1 MFFWMGLH
9 VFWTGLKEGI
19 LRRNLE
25 KLFSPKSIAIVGASS
40 DLQRLG
46 GRPVY
51 LHLEY
56 GFEGPIYPINP
67 NRDEIGGLKCYPDVA
82 SLPETPDFVLVN
94 TPRDGVLPAIRQCA
108 ARKVPAVVI
117 MTSGFREVGAEGAAL
132 EEEIVR
138 IARESGMRI
147 LGPNCMGIVHVRSK
161 LMATFTIA
169 IRDDNP
175 LRPGP
180 IAIVTQS
187 GALGACMIS
196 AFQDR
201 GLGISAMV
209 SLGNESDVDFPAC
222 VDYLIDDPDTRVICA
237 YLESIKDGPRLRA
250 AAERALEAGKPIVLL
265 RGGATAA
272 GAQAAMSHTA
282 AMTTPADVF
291 DAFARQFGIEVCDSF
306 DGLVETA
313 EFLAAAAGGGGKRLG
328 ILSFSGGAGAMVADR
343 AQNTGFSVPPLE
355 DATQRKLREA
365 LSEYA
370 PVGNPVDLVSLMV
383 SRKDGGA
390 LTAAG
395 DAVLSDPGID
405 AVCLVMGIYHHVGGE
420 MAALL
425 RDLFERSAKPLALCW
440 LAGPPGPIDAL
451 RRDGVPVFEDLP
463 RAVDALAAHRRFGEA
478 RARIKKAGDIPGD
491 ADRRARALEILEKAG
506 GERGDVLPPEA
517 CQALADLYGIS
528 RPREV
533 IADSPEAAARA
544 GEEMGA
550 PVALKIL
557 SEQVVHKTE
566 AGGVAVNL
574 SGGEAIG
581 RAAAE
586 MLARVPGARLLVQ
599 QMVTGGVELL
609 AGVSP
614 DPAFGPCV
622 TAGIG
627 GVLVEVLSDLSRR
640 LPPLDAEEGMRML
653 EELRGAALLG
663 AFRGRPPV
671 HVPAAAAVLSALSQ
685 IAIDLQG
692 ELAEFEINPLI
703 VTEEG
708 AFAVD
713 LRARRA

>member
-1 MFFWMGLH
+1 M
-9 VFWTGLKEGI
+9 
-19 LRRNLE
+19 RRNLE
-25 KLFSPKSIAIVGASS
+25 KLFSPKSIAVVGASS

-46 GRPVY
+46 GRPIY
-51 LHLEY
+51 LHLAY

-82 SLPETPDFVLVN
+82 SLPETPDFVLINV
-94 TPRDGVLPAIRQCA
+94 PRDGVLPALRQCA
-108 ARKVPAVVI
+108 ERKVPTVAI
-117 MTSGFREVGAEGAAL
+117 MTSGFREVGEEGAAL
-132 EEEIVR
+132 EAELVR
-138 IARESGMRI
+138 LARESGMRI

-180 IAIVTQS
+180 VAIVTQS

-201 GLGISAMV
+201 GSGLSAMV

-222 VDYLIDDPDTRVICA
+222 VDYLLDDPDTRVICA

-250 AAERALEAGKPIVLL
+250 AAERALEVGKPIVLL
-265 RGGATAA
+265 RGGSTAA

-282 AMTTPADVF
+282 AMTTPTDVF

-306 DGLVETA
+306 DGLVETV
-313 EFLAAAAGGGGKRLG
+313 EFLAASGKGGGTRLG
-328 ILSFSGGAGAMVADR
+328 ILSFSGGAGSMAADR
-343 AQNTGFSVPPLE
+343 AQNAGFSVPPL
-355 DATQRKLREA
+355 AGVTQRKLREA

-370 PVGNPVDLVSLMV
+370 AVVNPVDLVSLMV

-395 DAVLSDPGID
+395 DAVLADPGID
-405 AVCLVMGIYHHVGGE
+405 AVCLVMGVYHHVGEE

-425 RDLFERSAKPLALCW
+425 RDLFERSEKPLALCW
-440 LAGPPGPIDAL
+440 LTGPRGPIDSL
-451 RRDGVPVFEDLP
+451 RQNGIPVFEDIV
-463 RAVDALAAHRRFGEA
+463 RAVDALAAHRRFGEV
-478 RARIKKAGDIPGD
+478 RERSGKAGRSSGD
-491 ADRRARALEILEKAG
+491 EGRRAQAREILKNAG
-506 GERGDVLPPEA
+506 AGPDGALPPEA
-517 CQALADLYGIS
+517 CQALADLYGLS

-550 PVALKIL
+550 PVALKVL
-557 SEQVVHKTE
+557 SAEVVHKTE
-566 AGGVAVNL
+566 AGGVAVGL
-574 SGGEAIG
+574 SGGEEIR
-581 RAAAE
+581 RAAQD

-599 QMVTGGVELL
+599 QMVSGGVELL
-609 AGVSP
+609 AGVTH

-627 GVLVEVLSDLSRR
+627 GVLVEVLNDLARR
-640 LPPLDAEEGMRML
+640 LPPFDADEGARML
-653 EELRGAALLG
+653 GELRGAGLFG
-663 AFRGRPPV
+663 AFRGRPP
-671 HVPAAAAVLSALSQ
+671 
-685 IAIDLQG
+685 
-692 ELAEFEINPLI
+692 
-703 VTEEG
+703 
-708 AFAVD
+708 
-713 LRARRA
+713 